1 MSLWARLPGHG
12 CRAPCPPGRAAADRA
27 GAGVVFS
34 PAGGWQDYLR
44 VNAVQ
49 ADDERFFAFLEEAC
63 RKA

>member
-1 MSLWARLPGHG
+1 
-12 CRAPCPPGRAAADRA
+12 
-27 GAGVVFS
+27 VVFS